1 MALLGDTLKWDKV
14 HFQNSEAKLQNE
26 LRAEL
31 RLGWSKYTRLIFS
44 PVFISFLGITDFW
57 DLSNITEIF

>member
-31 RLGWSKYTRLIFS
+31 HLEWSKYTRLIFS
-44 PVFISFLGITDFW
+44 PVFISCLGIIEF
-57 DLSNITEIF
+57 